1 MSLAEGQIV
10 ELQIEKPVAGGRM
23 IARHEGQVV
32 LVRGAI
38 PGERVVA
45 RVERAEKR
53 MAYAV
58 VRDVIDASADRRP
71 AFEDS
76 LCGGALY
83 SHITYSRQLAIKSD
97 VIRDGFAR
105 LGKYPIERP
114 IDVAASPKKATGCG
128 RGSTSTARG
137 PASIER
143 ERTSSVRPVERS
155 RWGPTRLPQ
164 YVRWRR
170 TFTTRAPGAVTEIAL
185 AENLAVTQRA
195 AHLELAPGA
204 QLTERALDDACVAA
218 ALQGLSARDMTTGA
232 PLTAGSPAVVDELAD
247 VTGTRVRAGTLRRRA
262 ESFFQGNR
270 FLLAALVT
278 AVADAVP
285 HDGEIVDLYAGV
297 GLFSVTLAAM
307 GCLEVTAVEGDR
319 SSGEDLRENARPV
332 RAAARC
338 ARGTGRGLLCLA
350 SRARARRDHPRS
362 PSHRRV
368 ATSDVIAD
376 SARRA
381 ASGLRVVRSP
391 TLARD
396 ARRLLDAGY
405 RLDALR
411 AFDFFPNTPHVEALA
426 VFTKLPALS

>member
-114 IDVAASPKKATGCG
+114 IEVAASPEEGY
-128 RGSTSTARG
+128 RMRARFHVDG
-137 PASIER
+137 ARAGFYR
-143 ERTSSVRPVERS
+143 EGTHQLCEAGGTKQMGADALAAVRA
-155 RWGPTRLPQ
+155 LAQ
-164 YVRWRR
+164 NLHNA
-170 TFTTRAPGAVTEIAL
+170 APGAVTEIAL

-319 SSGEDLRENARPV
+319 SSGEDLRENARPYGP
-332 RAAARC
+332 RLAARVE
-338 ARGTGRGLLCLA
+338 RVEDYLA
-350 SRARARRDHPRS
+350 SRRGRGPGAIILDPPRTGVS
-362 PSHRRV
+362 QPAMSSLIRLGAPHLAYV
-368 ATSDVIAD
+368 SCDP
-376 SARRA
+376 
-381 ASGLRVVRSP
+381 P

-411 AFDFFPNTPHVEALA
+411 AFDLFPNTPHVEALA